1 MDGCVGKI
9 ENRVHLSSSEAK
21 TGSLFGNFMTNYV
34 PSYMLNY
41 VKLTVEFDSLA
52 TGSNTID
59 NE

>member
-1 MDGCVGKI
+1 MGKI

-59 NE
+59 ND